1 MVANTLIS
9 GSAGCFGF
17 FGILGSLSLNRQLTG
32 SVDMV
37 GMLGAGQGNQ
47 SIVQVLRTLPALAP
61 VFMVIFCIITLLFL
75 ATTLDGAAFTMATTS
90 TVGLKNDE
98 EPHPM
103 LRLFW
108 CIMLSLVPLTMI
120 LINADLNTIKLAPLL
135 PRYRSFLLCW
145 LCWWDGCAGWLPI
158 TGA

>member
-1 MVANTLIS
+1 M
-9 GSAGCFGF
+9 
-17 FGILGSLSLNRQLTG
+17 
-32 SVDMV
+32 
-37 GMLGAGQGNQ
+37 
-47 SIVQVLRTLPALAP
+47 
-61 VFMVIFCIITLLFL
+61 IFCIITLLFL

-120 LINADLNTIKLAPLL
+120 LINADLNTIKT
-135 PRYRSFLLCW
+135 
-145 LCWWDGCAGWLPI
+145 CAIITAVPIIFIMLVMLVGWLRWMAADYRGV
-158 TGA
+158 TSEELEKELMRKD